1 MKINVGDKVSYE
13 DTYTAG
19 IKIVSAGV
27 GKVIEVKPDV
37 YGKSNKQI
45 AVIKQR
51 GHEPFE
57 MFTNGLEVVDR

>member
-1 MKINVGDKVSYE
+1 MKIDVGDKVIYE
-13 DTYTAG
+13 DTYVAG
-19 IKIVSAGV
+19 IKMVSAGV
-27 GKVIEVKPDV
+27 GKVVELKPDV

-45 AVIKQR
+45 AVINQR

>member
-1 MKINVGDKVSYE
+1 MKINVGDKVGYE
-13 DTYTAG
+13 DTYAAGIKMVTAG
-19 IKIVSAGV
+19 I
-27 GKVIEVKPDV
+27 GKVVELKPDV

-51 GHEPFE
+51 GHESFE

>member
-1 MKINVGDKVSYE
+1 MKVNVGDKVSYE
-13 DTYTAG
+13 DTYAAG
-19 IKIVSAGV
+19 IKMVSAGV
-27 GKVIEVKPDV
+27 GEVVELKPDV

-45 AVIKQR
+45 AVIMQR

>member
-13 DTYTAG
+13 DTYATG
-19 IKIVSAGV
+19 VKIVSAGV
-27 GKVIEVKPDV
+27 GKVVELKPDV

-45 AVIKQR
+45 AVIKQH

>member
-1 MKINVGDKVSYE
+1 MKISVGDKVCFE
-13 DTYTAG
+13 DTYHAG
-19 IKIVSAGV
+19 VKMVSAGV
-27 GKVIEVKPDV
+27 GKVVELKPDV
-37 YGKSNKQI
+37 YGKSNKKI

>member
-1 MKINVGDKVSYE
+1 MKINVGDKASYE
-13 DTYTAG
+13 DAYAAG
-19 IKIVSAGV
+19 IKMVSAGV
-27 GKVIEVKPDV
+27 GRVVELKPDV

-57 MFTNGLEVVDR
+57 MFTSGLEVVDR

>member
-13 DTYTAG
+13 DTYATG
-19 IKIVSAGV
+19 IKMVPAGV
-27 GKVIEVKPDV
+27 GEVVELKPDV

>member
-1 MKINVGDKVSYE
+1 MKINVGDKFSYE
-13 DTYTAG
+13 DTYATG
-19 IKIVSAGV
+19 IKMVSAGV
-27 GKVIEVKPDV
+27 GKVVELKPDV

>member
-13 DTYTAG
+13 DTYAAG
-19 IKIVSAGV
+19 VKMVSAGV
-27 GKVIEVKPDV
+27 GKVVELKPDV

-57 MFTNGLEVVDR
+57 MFTSGLEVVDR

>member
-1 MKINVGDKVSYE
+1 MKINVGDKVSYK
-13 DTYTAG
+13 DTYATG
-19 IKIVSAGV
+19 VKMVSAGV
-27 GKVIEVKPDV
+27 GKVVEIKPDV

>member
-13 DTYTAG
+13 DTYAAG
-19 IKIVSAGV
+19 IKVVSAGV
-27 GKVIEVKPDV
+27 GKVVELKPDV

-57 MFTNGLEVVDR
+57 MFANGLEIVSR

>member
-13 DTYTAG
+13 DTYATG
-19 IKIVSAGV
+19 IKIVSVGV
-27 GKVIEVKPDV
+27 GKVVELKPDV

-51 GHEPFE
+51 GHDPFE